1 MIKYCYEKWAQNQD
15 NLRQAIVDNAQEIK
29 NCDYKF
35 LVQLVVDHILNQSD
49 NYCYAEWDSKNI
61 SVIDNGDY
69 QGTLMFLIPLDTCQ
83 PSCDQYLMTYSW
95 YGSCS
100 GCDSL
105 MNIQTDIPWDDAPLT
120 EQNISDIMSLCK
132 DLVANMVK
140 PYAGFGDEDKFEVV
154 EF

>member
-1 MIKYCYEKWAQNQD
+1 MIKYCYDKWAQNQEE
-15 NLRQAIVDNAQEIK
+15 LRQAIIYNAREIK
-29 NCDYKF
+29 HCDYKF
-35 LVQLVVDHILNQSD
+35 LVQLVVDHVLNVGKG
-49 NYCYAEWDSKNI
+49 YRTWDSKNI
-61 SVIDNGDY
+61 TVIDNGDY
-69 QGTLMFLIPLDTCQ
+69 QGTLMFLIPSDSYQ

-105 MNIQTDIPWDDAPLT
+105 MAAQMDMPWDDEAPLT
-120 EQNISDIMSLCK
+120 ERNISDIMSLCK

-140 PYAGFGDEDKFEVV
+140 PYSGYGDADDFDVV